1 MQWDRW
7 WLECDKP
14 NNFPL
19 KQNISTSVLWTLCV
33 FSNCWYSQRNAS
45 EETKWFRF
53 IHGFCLYV
61 AFVYMW
67 LLFICGFCLYVVVV
81 YVCLLF
87 ICGLSLYV
95 AFVYMW
101 LKVFMWFRFLGGLG
115 LYMAKILGDFPLIL
129 CIFLCILGSYNRSLS
144 FGSLKPEK
152 NLQYAH
158 GHHAVLPT
166 SACFCIPFILECRCS
181 CLMDDTVI
189 IYLSIS
195 MWGGHSFLLFS
206 FVDAVFRWFLRSIC
220 CIWSYYQTCCF
231 SNGE

>member
-1 MQWDRW
+1 
-7 WLECDKP
+7 
-14 NNFPL
+14 
-19 KQNISTSVLWTLCV
+19 
-33 FSNCWYSQRNAS
+33 
-45 EETKWFRF
+45 
-53 IHGFCLYV
+53 
-61 AFVYMW
+61 
-67 LLFICGFCLYVVVV
+67 
-81 YVCLLF
+81 
-87 ICGLSLYV
+87 
-95 AFVYMW
+95 
-101 LKVFMWFRFLGGLG
+101 MWFRFLGGLG

-220 CIWSYYQTCCF
+220 CISEVITRRVASVMANKIQLISYRVSKFIFCPVDLDNCIDC
-231 SNGE
+231 